1 MRSDKVVKNADLDIL
16 VRVEV
21 VVIIYIFCVYDVF
34 IWERISER

>member
-34 IWERISER
+34 I